1 VLIVIRLLIQ
11 GARLMPWSFYGAL
24 VYVCWVINIITN
36 YMLSDTSVVLRCEVW
51 LVGYLVYRIVSRLLL
66 SLVIA

>member
-1 VLIVIRLLIQ
+1 
-11 GARLMPWSFYGAL
+11 MSWSFYGAL
-24 VYVCWVINIITN
+24 VYVYWIINIITN
-36 YMLSDTSVVLRCEVW
+36 YMLLDTSVVLRCEVW